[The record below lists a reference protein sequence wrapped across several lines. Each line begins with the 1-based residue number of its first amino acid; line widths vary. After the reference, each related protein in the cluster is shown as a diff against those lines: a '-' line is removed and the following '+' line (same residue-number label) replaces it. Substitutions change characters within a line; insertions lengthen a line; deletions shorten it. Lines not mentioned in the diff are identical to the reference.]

1 MMHPSRRYSTAF
13 YLICLIITFSIAVAK
28 QNVGAVIFM
37 LLVSVLAALW
47 YSISYIPFARKIIIG
62 YLRRGPLG
70 PCFDA
75 VDQVK
80 ASMSEGESSGGNS
93 SGGNGN
99 NGSSGGGFMSKK
111 GFSLL
116 NDDNV

>member
-1 MMHPSRRYSTAF
+1 MMHPTRRYSTAF
-13 YLICLIITFSIAVAK
+13 YFITLIITFSVAVAK
-28 QNVGAVIFM
+28 QNVGIVIFM

-62 YLRRGPLG
+62 YLRKGPLG

-75 VDQVK
+75 ADQCK
-80 ASMSEGESSGGNS
+80 ASMGRGESSGDNS
-93 SGGNGN
+93 GGGNGN
-99 NGSSGGGFMSKK
+99 SSGGGFMSKK